1 MDDFKNQNDKREYL
15 DSTAGDNKVKINF
28 DSIESTE
35 SGFVQNERFGVAE
48 EYDDAKTVAMNETPD
63 FDQPVAPNGGVNV
76 QPPVQQDA
84 PVPPPVQPPVQNI
97 YIQQAP
103 QKNATKKK
111 AKQPLTPEAKKA
123 KKAKQNKAFGTF
135 IRIFVI
141 VILSVAT
148 LWTVMYT
155 VDHTLAAQGIGPVFS
170 YSEKEYTVSYID
182 SEDAGAWS
190 YECLGYKIQ
199 FVFDESG
206 KLTQDCV
213 WAWEEG
219 PNDILSQ
226 RGVLFEIN
234 SASK

>member
-1 MDDFKNQNDKREYL
+1 M
-15 DSTAGDNKVKINF
+15 
-28 DSIESTE
+28 
-35 SGFVQNERFGVAE
+35 
-48 EYDDAKTVAMNETPD
+48 
-63 FDQPVAPNGGVNV
+63 
-76 QPPVQQDA
+76 
-84 PVPPPVQPPVQNI
+84 
-97 YIQQAP
+97 
-103 QKNATKKK
+103 
-111 AKQPLTPEAKKA
+111 TPEAKKA

-155 VDHTLAAQGIGPVFS
+155 VDHTLAAQGIGPVVS